1 MRSLLANQVQIFKK
15 SRRGQ
20 IGLLLLLVFFIM
32 AIIGPFVA
40 PFGPQEKCF
49 TGDEAL
55 ARFSPPT
62 AGHIFGTTWQG
73 RDVLSQVLYRARS
86 TFLVGIFSAII
97 AVFFGANIGLLS
109 GYFGGVLDDFF
120 MRVTDIAYGMPF
132 LPFVLVLIALTS
144 GGGGGGNIFTLV
156 IGIAALLW
164 RTTARTVRAE
174 VMSIKQREFVTWA
187 RSKGGSHL
195 RILYKHIAPNVLPI
209 ITLYTALSMVWAVL
223 TEASVTFLGFGN
235 PATPSWGFML
245 YRVFISGAISFAWWW
260 IFPPAICIVLF
271 VLSGFLI
278 GQAYEE
284 VGNPKM
290 KQM

>member
-1 MRSLLANQVQIFKK
+1 MRSILANQIEIFKQ

-20 IGLLLLLVFFIM
+20 IGLLLFLVFFIL
-32 AIIGPFVA
+32 AIIGPLVA
-40 PFGPQEKCF
+40 PFGPQEKSF
-49 TGDEAL
+49 NKSGEL
-55 ARFSPPT
+55 ARFNPPN
-62 AGHIFGTTWQG
+62 GRHIFGTTWQG
-73 RDVLSQVLYRARS
+73 RDVLSQVLYGARS

-97 AVFFGANIGLLS
+97 AVFIGANIGLLA
-109 GYFGGVLDDFF
+109 GYFGGYLDDFF

-144 GGGGGGNIFTLV
+144 GGGGEGNLFTLV
-156 IGIAALLW
+156 IGITALLW

-174 VMSIKQREFVTWA
+174 VMSIKEREFVTWA
-187 RSKGGSHL
+187 RSKGGSHF

-209 ITLYTALSMVWAVL
+209 VTLYTALSMVWAVL

-260 IFPPAICIVLF
+260 ILPPAICIVLF